1 MKRPLCFICLI
12 FVITVALYRYVV
24 PPPSFEADAFD
35 GTQVI
40 LSGTVKRIEYRNGK
54 RRLYLNQVSCDSSQI
69 KLDSELDKFSEV
81 SCICNLSEVNHT
93 DLYSER
99 NEEVPVRIGSRVMV
113 TGRLRSFSEATNPGQ
128 FDQRAYYA
136 VQNLYFSVEEASLCK
151 ISADYDKLR
160 DFLYRIRLAGSRKLD
175 AYLSEE
181 DAGILKAMLLGDR
194 SGLSET
200 DRLLFTQSGIS
211 HILAISGLHISLLGM
226 GLYHLSR
233 KIRLPHTPALLL
245 VIGFMVLY
253 GMMTGMSNSA
263 YRAILMFAIRL
274 NAGRVGRTYD
284 MMTALAV
291 AAVCLLL
298 EQPGYVFYAGFQLS
312 FGAVIG
318 MGCVLPALE
327 SLFGKKDRK
336 KIAGKLRSILYAS
349 LSVAVVTFPILL
361 YHYFEYSVYSILLN
375 LLVLPTMGILV
386 GSGVSLLLCGG
397 IRIAGSIAASVC
409 SMLLQIYRGGCRLLL
424 TLPGAVQIIG
434 RPKGYQLCGYALGVL
449 VFLLVAAY
457 TERKRAVGCRRIGR
471 FRIAGMLILGLSV
484 LCVTVPVRH
493 GLRITF
499 LDVGQGDGICI
510 QERNGHGILIDC
522 GSTDQN
528 GLAEYRLIPFLK
540 SQGIHTLD
548 AVFLSHLD
556 NDHTSAILELLNDET
571 SGIHLDRIVLSAHV
585 PHDEAWEKLDTLAK
599 QAGVT
604 VNYMDEADTYG
615 NDHIIFTC
623 LYPDAEAAKRTD
635 ADRNALS
642 MILLL
647 EYGSFQAVFTG
658 DADETGELLALENM
672 RDPFS
677 CDLLKVAHHGSK
689 TATGTEFLATLRPQ
703 TAVISCGKGNVYG
716 HPNGETLERLNEVD
730 CKVLRTDQVGAICIT
745 VDKDGNLQHTGNLQ
759 SFIVRWMKK

>member
-1 MKRPLCFICLI
+1 MKRPLCYICLI

-24 PPPSFEADAFD
+24 PPPLFEADAFD

-318 MGCVLPALE
+318 MGCIAPALE
-327 SLFGKKDRK
+327 NLFGKERGRGVVD
-336 KIAGKLRSILYAS
+336 KLRRSLCAS
-349 LSVAVVTFPILL
+349 FSVAIVTFPVLL

-375 LLVLPTMGILV
+375 LVVLPTV
-386 GSGVSLLLCGG
+386 GMVVGGGVLLLLCGS
-397 IRIAGSIAASVC
+397 IRILGRISAAICMGMLWLYRAG
-409 SMLLQIYRGGCRLLL
+409 GRLLL
-424 TLPGAVQIIG
+424 MLPGAVQIIG
-434 RPKGYQLCGYALGVL
+434 RPNSRQLLVYVIGVL
-449 VFLLVAAY
+449 LFLALAMYA
-457 TERKRAVGCRRIGR
+457 ERKRA
-471 FRIAGMLILGLSV
+471 AGQKYIWRYRLSGLLLLGISV
-484 LCVTVPVRH
+484 LCLTVPIRR
-493 GLRITF
+493 GIQITF
-499 LDVGQGDGICI
+499 LDVGQGDCICI
-510 QERNGHGILIDC
+510 QERNGHGLLIDC
-522 GSTDQN
+522 GSTDQS
-528 GLAEYRLIPFLK
+528 GLAKYRIIPFLK

-556 NDHTSAILELLNDET
+556 RDHISGVLELLQDET
-571 SGIHLDRIVLSAHV
+571 SGIRIGRIVLSELV
-585 PHDEAWEKLDTLAK
+585 PRDEAWENLKLLAERAGITL
-599 QAGVT
+599 T
-604 VNYMDEADTYG
+604 YMRGADRYG
-615 NDHIIFTC
+615 NDRLCITC
-623 LYPDAEAAKRTD
+623 LYPESQEKGETGM
-635 ADRNALS
+635 DRNALS

-647 EYGSFQAVFTG
+647 EYDDFQAVFTG
-658 DADETGELLALENM
+658 DADKSGELRALEKL
-672 RDPFS
+672 PESF
-677 CDLLKVAHHGSK
+677 CCELLKVAHHGSRYS
-689 TATGTEFLATLRPQ
+689 TDEAFLKALQPRL
-703 TAVISCGKGNVYG
+703 AVISCGINNYG
-716 HPNGETLERLNEVD
+716 HPAPETLERLRSCDSEILITEEGGAVMLHVGRERITITRGND
-730 CKVLRTDQVGAICIT
+730 RTVLLSEYR
-745 VDKDGNLQHTGNLQ
+745 
-759 SFIVRWMKK
+759 